1 MVNYLSNDFVCPTC
15 PCMYAVCILML
26 PFCTFFHDFQRM
38 GAGRKTETFYAAT
51 PSAQTQNRSN
61 EWYGAFSVAARNLRE
76 DELGGVI
83 FGCKHNTMNECLSK
97 QLFG

>member
-1 MVNYLSNDFVCPTC
+1 
-15 PCMYAVCILML
+15 MYAVCILML